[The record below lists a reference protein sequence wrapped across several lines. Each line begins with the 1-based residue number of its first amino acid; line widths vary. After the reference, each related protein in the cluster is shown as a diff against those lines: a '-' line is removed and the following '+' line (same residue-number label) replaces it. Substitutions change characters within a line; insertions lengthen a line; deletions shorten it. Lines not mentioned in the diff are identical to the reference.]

1 MPTHRLLLLAL
12 IATTILLPACKKAQD
27 AAVEAAVER
36 ATGAKVDKDGN
47 TVTVKTDKGEMR
59 ITTAADGEA
68 VALPAGFPSDL
79 YLPAPHKVDSVM
91 AMGSAHMVNLTT
103 PMATADVHAGVV
115 AAMQRGGWTQELAMQ
130 TGEGSTL
137 AYRKDKRQAFY
148 QLVKQDGGGTQLAIR
163 AGNDE

>member
-12 IATTILLPACKKAQD
+12 IATTTLLPACKKAQD

-59 ITTAADGEA
+59 ITTAGDGDT
-68 VALPAGFPSDL
+68 VALPAGFPTDL

-103 PMATADVHAGVV
+103 SMATADVHAGVV
-115 AAMQRGGWTQELAMQ
+115 DAMQRGGWTQALAMQ

>member
-1 MPTHRLLLLAL
+1 MPSHRILLLAL
-12 IATTILLPACKKAQD
+12 IAATAVLPACKKAQD

-47 TVTVKTDKGEMR
+47 TVTVQTDKGEMR
-59 ITTAADGEA
+59 ITTATDGDT
-68 VALPAGFPSDL
+68 VALPADFPTDL
-79 YLPAPHKVDSVM
+79 YLPAPHKVESVM

-103 PMATADVHAGVV
+103 PMATADVHTGVV
-115 AAMQRGGWTQELAMQ
+115 DAMQRGGWTQALAMQ

-148 QLVKQDGGGTQLAIR
+148 QLVKQDDGGTQLAIR
-163 AGNDE
+163 AGSDE

>member
-1 MPTHRLLLLAL
+1 
-12 IATTILLPACKKAQD
+12 
-27 AAVEAAVER
+27 
-36 ATGAKVDKDGN
+36 
-47 TVTVKTDKGEMR
+47 MR
-59 ITTAADGEA
+59 ITTATDGDT
-68 VALPAGFPSDL
+68 VALPAGFPTDL
-79 YLPAPHKVDSVM
+79 YLPAPHKLDSVM

-103 PMATADVHAGVV
+103 PMATADVHAAVV
-115 AAMQRGGWTQELAMQ
+115 DAMQRGGWTQELAMQ

>member
-12 IATTILLPACKKAQD
+12 IATTTLLPACKKAQD

-59 ITTAADGEA
+59 ITTATDGDT
-68 VALPAGFPSDL
+68 VALPAGFPTDL

-103 PMATADVHAGVV
+103 PMATADVHAAVV
-115 AAMQRGGWTQELAMQ
+115 DAMQRGGWTQELAMQ

-137 AYRKDKRQAFY
+137 AYRKDTRQAFY

>member
-1 MPTHRLLLLAL
+1 MPIHRLLLLAL
-12 IATTILLPACKKAQD
+12 IATTILVPACKKAQD

-47 TVTVKTDKGEMR
+47 TVTVQTEKGEMR
-59 ITTAADGEA
+59 ITTATDGDT
-68 VALPAGFPSDL
+68 VALPAGFPTDL
-79 YLPAPHKVDSVM
+79 YLPAPHKLDSVM

-103 PMATADVHAGVV
+103 PMATADVHAAVV
-115 AAMQRGGWTQELAMQ
+115 DAMQRGGWTQELAMQ